1 MAQPPNQQALTFN
14 QLPGRFVKTAAV
26 SIPLH
31 AIVAALV
38 LYGFTVVVFQE
49 QPDGGWWRSITRWS
63 LAATS
68 IFIGLVG
75 GGLIGMLSSVKKALH
90 QLEEQLRWWFHQLP
104 PGSQEHNQPP
114 RSIQEV
120 RSHYASILGQALAAT
135 IGRVPLPG
143 FVFRLIRSKMEQVI
157 LDDFIASL
165 KQRGVSHVG
174 SQEFR
179 NWMLTKGLSL
189 GLEPTY
195 HTLSFW
201 QYVIMGLL
209 GVFLAGT
216 VGIAQLSQ

>member
-1 MAQPPNQQALTFN
+1 MAQRPGQQALTFN
-14 QLPGRFVKTAAV
+14 QLPGRFVKSAAF

-63 LAATS
+63 ITATS

-75 GGLIGMLSSVKKALH
+75 GGLIGMLSSAKKALH

-104 PGSQEHNQPP
+104 PGSQVQDQPP

-120 RSHYASILGQALAAT
+120 RSQYESIMGQALAST
-135 IGRVPLPG
+135 IGRVPFPG
-143 FVFRLIRSKMEQVI
+143 FLFRLIRSKMEQVI

-165 KQRGVSHVG
+165 EQRGVSHVG
-174 SQEFR
+174 SHKFR

-195 HTLSFW
+195 DQLSFW
-201 QYVIMGLL
+201 RYVIVGLL
-209 GVFLAGT
+209 GIFLAGSL
-216 VGIAQLSQ
+216 GISHLSR

>member
-1 MAQPPNQQALTFN
+1 MAQPPDQQALMFN
-14 QLPGRFVKTAAV
+14 QLPGRFVKSAAV

-31 AIVAALV
+31 AIVAALA
-38 LYGFTVVVFQE
+38 LYGFMVFLFQE
-49 QPDGGWWRSITRWS
+49 QQEGGWWRSITRWS
-63 LAATS
+63 LTATS

-90 QLEEQLRWWFHQLP
+90 ELEEQLRWWFHQLP
-104 PGSQEHNQPP
+104 PGSQDQDQPP

-120 RSHYASILGQALAAT
+120 RSQYESIMGQALAAT

-143 FVFRLIRSKMEQVI
+143 FLFRLIRSKMEQAI

-165 KQRGVSHVG
+165 ERRGVSHVG
-174 SQEFR
+174 SHEFR

-195 HTLSFW
+195 NQLSFW
-201 QYVIMGLL
+201 RYIIMGLL
-209 GVFLAGT
+209 GIFLAGSL
-216 VGIAQLSQ
+216 GISHLSR